1 MTLSYAIR
9 SSSLSFPLNAM
20 LEVCNRYTECLDE
33 REVFDSS
40 ADSLLL
46 YALNVGSSDHSR
58 KIRVLRETLKAL
70 VAN

>member
-1 MTLSYAIR
+1 
-9 SSSLSFPLNAM
+9 M